1 MKLGSENT
9 CCLTAAQKNNNGFAF
24 LIRNNSGIDIMKQ
37 SDTKEILIKRF
48 DKLSKHYEALKDY
61 KSLINE
67 LLLNKNIYDQFI
79 FNTLKPEEK
88 AILDAYLKRF
98 SSIQDF
104 LGAKI
109 FSLLLDVA
117 GINSSKMSEVLY
129 YIEKEEIIDS
139 LENWIELREVRN
151 ELEHDYPEE
160 LEEALVDLKFCIDS
174 FEKIE
179 SYYLNSLKFANK
191 YLK

>member
-1 MKLGSENT
+1 MKEN
-9 CCLTAAQKNNNGFAF
+9 
-24 LIRNNSGIDIMKQ
+24 
-37 SDTKEILIKRF
+37 DTKLILEKRLE
-48 DKLSKHYEALKDY
+48 KLSKHYEALKDY
-61 KSLINE
+61 KILIDKI
-67 LLLNKNIYDQFI
+67 LLTKNIYEQFT

-109 FSLLLDVA
+109 FSLLLDIA
-117 GINSSKMSEVLY
+117 GINNSKMSEVLY

-160 LEEALVDLKFCIDS
+160 LEEALMDLKFCIDS
-174 FEKIE
+174 FEKLE
-179 SYYLNSLKFANK
+179 SYYFNSLKFANK

>member
-1 MKLGSENT
+1 M
-9 CCLTAAQKNNNGFAF
+9 NN
-24 LIRNNSGIDIMKQ
+24 
-37 SDTKEILIKRF
+37 KEILKKRF
-48 DKLSKHYEALKDY
+48 EKLEKHYIAIKEY
-61 KSLINE
+61 KNLIDE
-67 LLLNKNIYDQFI
+67 LLEESNIYDQFI
-79 FNTLKPEEK
+79 FNTLDARKR

-117 GINSSKMSEVLY
+117 GINNTKMSEVLSN
-129 YIEKEEIIDS
+129 IEKENIIDS

-160 LEEALVDLKFCIDS
+160 LQEALQDLKFCIDS
-174 FEKIE
+174 FEKLE
-179 SYYLNSLKFANK
+179 SYYLNSLNFFQK
-191 YLK
+191 YL